1 MKNRERRPRK
11 PDTIVG
17 NEAEGL
23 RRADSGRESVDAAAP
38 PDDGGG
44 RGSFT
49 RPQDAST
56 PDDPHDGD
64 AQSPDLH
71 WSPDTGAQER
81 ERDA

>member
-1 MKNRERRPRK
+1 MKEREQRPRK

-23 RRADSGRESVDAAAP
+23 RREDSGREGVEAAAP

-56 PDDPHDGD
+56 PDDPHGGD
-64 AQSPDLH
+64 ARGPDLH
-71 WSPDTGAQER
+71 QSPNTGVEQR
-81 ERDA
+81 ERDP